1 MKNYI
6 QPGKV
11 ITLTAPKALASGD
24 GFKVGD
30 LFAVAAADAENG
42 AEVEGATLGVY
53 ELPKATTDDISL
65 GAKLYWDDAEGE
77 VTTDD
82 AEGANMAVGV
92 AIEAAGNPS
101 SLVRVRLNGSF

>member
-1 MKNYI
+1 MRNYI
-6 QPGKV
+6 QRGET
-11 ITLTAPKALASGD
+11 ITLSAPAALSSGQ
-24 GFKVGD
+24 GFVVGAI
-30 LFAVAAADAENG
+30 FAVATTDAENG
-42 AEVEGATLGVY
+42 GEVEGLTTGVV
-53 ELPKATTDDISL
+53 ELPKATTDDVSL

-77 VTTDD
+77 LTTDD